1 MDDDVVHHS
10 MEFFATTSR
19 YVYIYKTL
27 DIFYI
32 SKITET
38 LYHHWKDAVKRMLF
52 YEIIT
57 GKF

>member
-38 LYHHWKDAVKRMLF
+38 LYHH
-52 YEIIT
+52 
-57 GKF
+57 